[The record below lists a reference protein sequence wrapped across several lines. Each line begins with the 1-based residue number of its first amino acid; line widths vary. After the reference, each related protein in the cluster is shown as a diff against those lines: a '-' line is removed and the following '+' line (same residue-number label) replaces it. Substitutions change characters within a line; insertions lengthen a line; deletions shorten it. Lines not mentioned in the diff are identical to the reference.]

1 MVILFIF
8 KFWYFISD
16 KISIFFNMWCL
27 ILMIKAS
34 NYIIG
39 IFEENLKD
47 CKEYL
52 TVLFFYRFFRIKLL
66 AYPALVLR
74 RLFSELY
81 VLEIHI

>member
-8 KFWYFISD
+8 KIWYFISD

-27 ILMIKAS
+27 IHMIKAS

-52 TVLFFYRFFRIKLL
+52 TVLFLKVLFIF
-66 AYPALVLR
+66 ALD
-74 RLFSELY
+74 Y
-81 VLEIHI
+81 LE

>member
-8 KFWYFISD
+8 KIWYFILD

-27 ILMIKAS
+27 IHMIKAS

-52 TVLFFYRFFRIKLL
+52 TV
-66 AYPALVLR
+66 
-74 RLFSELY
+74 
-81 VLEIHI
+81 

>member
-8 KFWYFISD
+8 EFWYFISD

-34 NYIIG
+34 NNIIG

-52 TVLFFYRFFRIKLL
+52 TVLFLKVLFIF
-66 AYPALVLR
+66 ALD
-74 RLFSELY
+74 Y
-81 VLEIHI
+81 LE